1 MRDDDTTQRAATRWP
16 YMLGSDARASR
27 GNYGYNSSPAFTPT
41 GVSLAAHVVA
51 TAPGAPH
58 LNDGRPA
65 GNCNKSQPDD
75 ENNICLRELAEDVA
89 LEARPSHLGGLETAD
104 IPTAAEDMAPE
115 ATEDMAPTVGTIR
128 ADTKQQAAGTAGPT
142 DTIGTNPGASRQAAD
157 YQTEAPTTL
166 NGGTG
171 DIDQQ
176 GSSRGAQFEDI
187 MHGLQKE
194 LEEKVTATAKK
205 LEIFLGKLDAVLVVT
220 QPWLCRQQQY
230 QDQQQQQQHGQQTE
244 QQHQHWDASASNA
257 PMPAS
262 ELVSVVTSGSSY
274 AVYWKQQGDEYVVR
288 GDFVLPE
295 RAAALKEA
303 RGDDK
308 TFASE
313 TRKVRL
319 PAAGNNMVAS
329 AAASGKEVVLDKP
342 AESSTFKRASL
353 AKEFNVASIHCVPCA
368 GGVLVCVCLRCVC
381 ATVWVCSGGA
391 RVEGRDLRAL

>member
-1 MRDDDTTQRAATRWP
+1 MFWERSTRGGMSTGNMAVVGGYVTPERKANLVAMGLSDTYADACSDVVLDATGDNMVAKALRSNEAIYIENVAACP
-16 YMLGSDARASR
+16 SFARKDKAAR
-27 GNYGYNSSPAFTPT
+27 YGIQSIAF
-41 GVSLAAHVVA
+41 VA
-51 TAPGAPH
+51 
-58 LNDGRPA
+58 
-65 GNCNKSQPDD
+65 
-75 ENNICLRELAEDVA
+75 
-89 LEARPSHLGGLETAD
+89 
-104 IPTAAEDMAPE
+104 
-115 ATEDMAPTVGTIR
+115 
-128 ADTKQQAAGTAGPT
+128 AAGGV
-142 DTIGTNPGASRQAAD
+142 IE
-157 YQTEAPTTL
+157 Y
-166 NGGTG
+166 GTG
-171 DIDQQ
+171 
-176 GSSRGAQFEDI
+176 SA
-187 MHGLQKE
+187 
-194 LEEKVTATAKK
+194 
-205 LEIFLGKLDAVLVVT
+205 
-220 QPWLCRQQQY
+220 
-230 QDQQQQQQHGQQTE
+230 
-244 QQHQHWDASASNA
+244 HWDASARNA

-262 ELVSVVTSGSSY
+262 ELVSAVTSGSSY

-319 PAAGNNMVAS
+319 PAAGDNMVAS